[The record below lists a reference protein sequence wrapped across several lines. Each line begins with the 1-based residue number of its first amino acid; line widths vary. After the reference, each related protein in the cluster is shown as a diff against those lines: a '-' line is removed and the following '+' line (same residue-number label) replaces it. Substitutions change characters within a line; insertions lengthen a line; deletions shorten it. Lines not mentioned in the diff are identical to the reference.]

1 VSGLVD
7 FATIAWPGLL
17 VLAGFVALIIHGARE
32 HRRRHPRGRWRV
44 RFEGPLG
51 IVTADHELTEEQA
64 HQVAEVA
71 RRLVGEP
78 LHEQGRVLASR
89 RDDLIAQGVDPREL
103 EVPL

>member
-1 VSGLVD
+1 
-7 FATIAWPGLL
+7 
-17 VLAGFVALIIHGARE
+17 
-32 HRRRHPRGRWRV
+32 
-44 RFEGPLG
+44 
-51 IVTADHELTEEQA
+51 
-64 HQVAEVA
+64 VA